1 MAKIALEDTNK
12 YIRDGDSKAIVSTDR
27 HELAAYNAQRERLKQ
42 MKSYGTEI
50 IELKNEMTEI
60 KSLLKQILTNHEG
73 RKA

>member
-1 MAKIALEDTNK
+1 MAKFALQDTNK

-42 MKSYGTEI
+42 MKSYGIEI
-50 IELKNEMTEI
+50 NELKNEMMEI
-60 KSLLKQILTNHEG
+60 KSLLTQILNNHEG

>member
-1 MAKIALEDTNK
+1 MAKIALQDTNK

-42 MKSYGTEI
+42 MKSYGIEI
-50 IELKNEMTEI
+50 NELKNEMTEI
-60 KSLLKQILTNHEG
+60 KSLLTQILNNHEG

>member
-1 MAKIALEDTNK
+1 MAKFALQDTNK

-42 MKSYGTEI
+42 MKSYGIEI
-50 IELKNEMTEI
+50 NELKNEMTEI
-60 KSLLKQILTNHEG
+60 KSLLTQILNNHEG

>member
-12 YIRDGDSKAIVSTDR
+12 YIRDGDSKAIVSTDK

-42 MKSYGTEI
+42 MKSYGIEI
-50 IELKNEMTEI
+50 NELKNEMTEI
-60 KSLLKQILTNHEG
+60 KSLLTQILNNHEG

>member
-1 MAKIALEDTNK
+1 MAKFALEDTNK

-60 KSLLKQILTNHEG
+60 KTLLKQILNNHEG